1 MNTKTLN
8 EIRYLNAKRKYERY
22 LREIRILREQ
32 RWEPKAG
39 MAYEI
44 FVEPFEDVFTAL
56 KLTAMD
62 ISNTTRLVLRSLLTF
77 GNLEKL
83 QKAATDFEDRQSRIR
98 TKWDP
103 IVEKS
108 LEAIKT
114 ADPLFTFAMSP
125 GAYMATQ
132 SMVASLKAGKTAAEI
147 FKAENWDAILTQI
160 RKVPDPEWGL
170 GRLLRQQEQDR
181 DVGKPGAAGTL
192 SRKLANLFFGGT
204 NEGRRRHTS
213 LKEQNEE
220 AGQKLPT
227 DPNKWIESL
236 LKDTG
241 LDETFDDV
249 VSASAIIRIDLSEG
263 LMHALEGMNTVA
275 ELISARSMDE
285 FDTAINDAISEGSLD
300 QTVVN
305 DLKNIMPQIAD
316 QARDLAQS
324 EEFKDTVSKEQNIAP
339 DKLTD
344 DILKKSAGGVAF
356 NSAKTQFDGQ
366 AMADLDKMMKG
377 VEEIYARA
385 QIDDETLN
393 LMRQRS
399 DIPEVTELLN
409 VYEKSKRLYDE
420 TQETVRKIKGG
431 G

>member
-1 MNTKTLN
+1 
-8 EIRYLNAKRKYERY
+8 
-22 LREIRILREQ
+22 
-32 RWEPKAG
+32 
-39 MAYEI
+39 
-44 FVEPFEDVFTAL
+44 
-56 KLTAMD
+56 
-62 ISNTTRLVLRSLLTF
+62 
-77 GNLEKL
+77 
-83 QKAATDFEDRQSRIR
+83 
-98 TKWDP
+98 
-103 IVEKS
+103 
-108 LEAIKT
+108 
-114 ADPLFTFAMSP
+114 
-125 GAYMATQ
+125 
-132 SMVASLKAGKTAAEI
+132 
-147 FKAENWDAILTQI
+147 
-160 RKVPDPEWGL
+160 
-170 GRLLRQQEQDR
+170 
-181 DVGKPGAAGTL
+181 
-192 SRKLANLFFGGT
+192 
-204 NEGRRRHTS
+204 
-213 LKEQNEE
+213 
-220 AGQKLPT
+220 
-227 DPNKWIESL
+227 
-236 LKDTG
+236 
-241 LDETFDDV
+241 
-249 VSASAIIRIDLSEG
+249 
-263 LMHALEGMNTVA
+263 MHALEGMNTVA

-377 VEEIYARA
+377 VEEIYTRA